1 MPGPTSLSGY
11 INHCADTAENWI
23 LNNPVVPAG
32 VLCLEINL
40 NNVIR
45 IKLGDGISVWTSLP
59 YKFDYDIG
67 LATETEP
74 GLVIRASNAE
84 ALNGTDL
91 TKYISSA
98 ALKYTLD
105 NFNFTSN
112 GIILT
117 PGTIPYKQILTT
129 LTSNDTSYASTK
141 PYGSAEPLDFLNDL
155 NDIVFRMEHVGS
167 ATLAATHRRSSGTGT
182 CYLRVVKNGTQLN
195 SWTTTSTVNNVRT
208 KTITFEPGDII
219 QIQFRS
225 SATGTYHEV
234 SSCNLLISQL

>member
-1 MPGPTSLSGY
+1 MPEPMILSGY
-11 INHCADTAENWI
+11 INHCTDTAENWV
-23 LNNPVVPAG
+23 LNNPIIPAG

-40 NNVIR
+40 NNTIR
-45 IKLGDGISVWTSLP
+45 IKLGDGISTWNSLP

-74 GLVIRASNAE
+74 GLVTRASNVE
-84 ALNGTDL
+84 ALNGIDL

-98 ALKYTLD
+98 ALKHVLD
-105 NFNFTSN
+105 NFNFASN

-129 LTSNDTSYASTK
+129 QISNDTLYASTL

-155 NDIVFRMEHVGS
+155 NDIAFRLEHVGS
-167 ATLAATHRRSSGTGT
+167 ATLAITHRRSSGTGT

-195 SWTTTSTVNNVRT
+195 SWTTTSTANNVRT
-208 KTITFEPGDII
+208 MTITFEPGDII

-225 SATGTYHEV
+225 SASGTYHEV